1 MLRTCRISRRLLNSF
16 KWWALDLPRQIMF
29 AHVLNIDS
37 KCSKPS
43 SSVWWFRG
51 PKVSPWKIGYVNM
64 YIYIYVFAWH
74 TVISNYC
81 ILDIFGTLKSHVVID
96 VFIVELQPKSRD
108 HHMVLVP
115 EIRFFEMGSR
125 YFQLFV
131 CPVLTVTKEEKIRRG
146 PGDYRSCCF
155 WHMTFEECQYI
166 GDISW

>member
-1 MLRTCRISRRLLNSF
+1 MSLGPSKTNYVCSRPEYRLQVF
-16 KWWALDLPRQIMF
+16 KALQLSLVVQ
-29 AHVLNIDS
+29 
-37 KCSKPS
+37 
-43 SSVWWFRG
+43 G
-51 PKVSPWKIGYVNM
+51 PKSFTMEDRLCKYVH
-64 YIYIYVFAWH
+64 IYIYVFAWH